1 MYKNTTC
8 PRQVTTY
15 LLATAQIALALHFR
29 RIYRIL
35 VVSRLCQDPTDHYQ
49 YEPSKRPEKGK
60 GPTEKLN
67 VSDQKKNLI
76 MFPCPRQ
83 DFHQSQTYFMLP
95 EMLKRIST
103 QGRTDEPEACT
114 SAITTEK
121 VEDIFRFLMI

>member
-1 MYKNTTC
+1 
-8 PRQVTTY
+8 
-15 LLATAQIALALHFR
+15 
-29 RIYRIL
+29 
-35 VVSRLCQDPTDHYQ
+35 
-49 YEPSKRPEKGK
+49 
-60 GPTEKLN
+60 
-67 VSDQKKNLI
+67 

-121 VEDIFRFLMI
+121 VEDIFPFSDDLDCMDQNDLFLL